1 MSKLATRILDEIQK
15 EMKIDEQWMSSNSN
29 SLRWVAHKLEQT
41 FSVSEPFTFLGK
53 EAVSVN
59 LHPKVHH

>member
-29 SLRWVAHKLEQT
+29 SLRWVAHRLEQT
-41 FSVSEPFTFLGK
+41 FSVSEPFTFLGVAAGSLVMLLK
-53 EAVSVN
+53 W
-59 LHPKVHH
+59 